1 MFYFTFAPMME
12 KHDLIL
18 ATTRYAKEDRG
29 KSWRLLIGTTV
40 LFLAAYAGAIINV
53 HIVPQFICSVLAA
66 LLTVRMFIMYHDYLH
81 RTILQHSGFAK
92 ALFTIYG
99 LFILSPVSIWKRTH
113 DYHHKH
119 NSKLYTSSIG
129 SYPLVTKKDF
139 LAASKLEQRIY
150 LFTRHPFTIAFGYI
164 FVFLWGM
171 CIRSLINNARKH
183 IDSLVSIVF
192 HFSIGAAIYFFFG
205 LQSFLLGFLLPAMI
219 SSALGAYLF
228 YAQHNF
234 PSATFKTKEE
244 WSYVYAAL
252 HSSSYMK
259 MNPLMQ
265 WFTGNIGFHHIHHV
279 NPKIPFYNL
288 PRAHEE
294 MEEFQ
299 QAGAT
304 SLSPRDIYE
313 CFRIKVWDPEAGR
326 MIGLKEVYAEEPRVL
341 ERV

>member
-1 MFYFTFAPMME
+1 MIE
-12 KHDLIL
+12 NHDLIL
-18 ATTRYAKEDRG
+18 ATTKYAKEDRG
-29 KSWRLLIGTTV
+29 KSWRLFLSTIV
-40 LFLAAYAGAIINV
+40 LLLAAYAGAIINV
-53 HIVPQFICSVLAA
+53 HIVPQIICSVLAS
-66 LLTVRMFIMYHDYLH
+66 LLVVRLFIMYHDYLH
-81 RTILQHSGFAK
+81 RTILQHSGLAK
-92 ALFTIYG
+92 ALFTLYG

-119 NSKLYTSSIG
+119 NCKLYTSSIG
-129 SYPLVTKKDF
+129 SYPLVAKRDF

-171 CIRSLINNARKH
+171 CIRSLINNPKKH
-183 IDSLVSIVF
+183 MDSLVSIVF
-192 HFSIGAAIYFFFG
+192 HFGIGAAIYYFFG

-234 PSATFKTKEE
+234 PSATFKSKEE
-244 WSYVYAAL
+244 WSYMYAAL

-265 WFTGNIGFHHIHHV
+265 WFTGNIGFHHIHHI
-279 NPKIPFYNL
+279 NPKIPFYML
-288 PRAHEE
+288 PRAFNEVEE
-294 MEEFQ
+294 LQ
-299 QAGAT
+299 QAGTT

-326 MIGLKEVYAEEPRVL
+326 MIGLKEVYAEREKVREGV
-341 ERV
+341 